1 MCIRVIRY
9 ISFIQH
15 LAATGRLEHRQV
27 HTYGENLYTSRGM
40 EVDGATVVKN
50 WYDEI
55 RNYDFSK
62 ATYKPGTGHF
72 TQIVWRESRQ
82 LGVGIAAR

>member
-1 MCIRVIRY
+1 MDV
-9 ISFIQH
+9 
-15 LAATGRLEHRQV
+15 
-27 HTYGENLYTSRGM
+27 N
-40 EVDGATVVKN
+40 GATVVQN
-50 WYDEI
+50 WYNEI

-82 LGVGIAAR
+82 LGVGIATR